1 MNEVQKVHKFKIARE
16 LSRAISGMDSLEL
29 RVLFS
34 LFSIRE
40 KGSTTARTSYL
51 ELMELLNI
59 RRGGKQDQL
68 VQQGMRNLMKKTHIT
83 IPKDLSR
90 SGNTVDCF
98 IIPSIEWEE
107 EDMTKQAEIAFSE
120 KVIHLLDDLKGN
132 YDCFFLF
139 QMARFTSS
147 DYSALIY
154 QFCTSILPL
163 KESSIN
169 YIWWLDKTETNPD
182 SFREW
187 TGTLK
192 KYPEW
197 YELKRRAIDPAIKE
211 INEKSDINI
220 EYTPKKKSGKTVG
233 LNMTIT
239 RKKKASIPPKMI
251 EAPVTPDPEPII
263 EEEDLPEYEETTLE
277 DYLNMS
283 PYDQRLDLLAEACG
297 REFDK
302 DKMELIYMI
311 INQKEFPNQI
321 GGRDAAMHDYL
332 VRMYKTLNLAEK
344 RKQEKGEKISN
355 RFTYF
360 SAILKKDCGVV

>member
-1 MNEVQKVHKFKIARE
+1 MNDLQKTNEFRIARE
-16 LSRAISGMDSLEL
+16 LSRAITGLNSLEL

-34 LFSIRE
+34 FFALRE
-40 KGSTTARTSYL
+40 KEELEFEITYQ
-51 ELMELLNI
+51 ELMELLKI
-59 RRGGKQDQL
+59 KRGTKADSRMKTAMRALRR
-68 VQQGMRNLMKKTHIT
+68 KTDIT
-83 IPKDLSR
+83 IPQELSR
-90 SGNTVDCF
+90 TGNEIDCD
-98 IIPSIEWEE
+98 IINEVEWVKG
-107 EDMTKQAEIAFSE
+107 DKSRAIVRFSD
-120 KVIHLLDDLKGN
+120 KVTPLLDNLKSN
-132 YDCFFLF
+132 YDFYLLS
-139 QMARFTSS
+139 QMALFTSS
-147 DYSALIY
+147 DYSGLIY

-163 KESSIN
+163 KEKSIN
-169 YIWWLDKTETNPD
+169 YTWWLDKTENNPD

-197 YELKRRAIDPAIKE
+197 YELRRWAIDPAIKE

-220 EYTPKKKSGKTVG
+220 AYTPKKKGKSVVG
-233 LNMTIT
+233 LNLTVA
-239 RKKKASIPPKMI
+239 RKKKVSIPPELI
-251 EAPVTPDPEPII
+251 EPPVTPDPEPII

-311 INQKEFPNQI
+311 INQKEFPDQI

-360 SAILKKDCGVV
+360 TAILKKDCGVV